1 MNQWCGINS
10 LAYFLPI
17 TFERN
22 IGLSTQLSLIIS
34 GILGMQYFFVSW
46 MSVNNFYLILRLP
59 LTGSQSILFNRASWS
74 SEDAYVKRSCLLL
87 LYDHDLYYACYKH
100 YIG

>member
-22 IGLSTQLSLIIS
+22 IGLSTQLSLVIS
-34 GILGMQYFFVSW
+34 GVLGIQYFIVSW
-46 MSVNNFYLILRLP
+46 LSVISRSDIY
-59 LTGSQSILFNRASWS
+59 SIITDRVLVHTFLLSALV
-74 SEDAYVKRSCLLL
+74 DAKC
-87 LYDHDLYYACYKH
+87 
-100 YIG
+100 

>member
-22 IGLSTQLSLIIS
+22 IGLSTHLSLIIS
-34 GILGMQYFFVSW
+34 GILGTQYFLVSW
-46 MSVNNFYLILRLP
+46 LLVNTLLDYIELP
-59 LTGSQSILFNRASWS
+59 LIDLQSVLF
-74 SEDAYVKRSCLLL
+74 
-87 LYDHDLYYACYKH
+87 H
-100 YIG
+100 

>member
-34 GILGMQYFFVSW
+34 GILGIQYFVVSW
-46 MSVNNFYLILRLP
+46 LSVQP
-59 LTGSQSILFNRASWS
+59 LLETFHVITDQALVHTFSLS
-74 SEDAYVKRSCLLL
+74 
-87 LYDHDLYYACYKH
+87 DLAVARC
-100 YIG
+100 

>member
-34 GILGMQYFFVSW
+34 GVLGAQYFIVSW
-46 MSVNNFYLILRLP
+46 LFVNTLQEAFGMITNKFLVPTFSLRDLV
-59 LTGSQSILFNRASWS
+59 G
-74 SEDAYVKRSCLLL
+74 VRS
-87 LYDHDLYYACYKH
+87 
-100 YIG
+100 

>member
-22 IGLSTQLSLIIS
+22 IGLSTHLSLIIS
-34 GILGMQYFFVSW
+34 GILGTQYFLVSW
-46 MSVNNFYLILRLP
+46 LLVNTLLDYIELP
-59 LTGSQSILFNRASWS
+59 LIDLQSILF
-74 SEDAYVKRSCLLL
+74 
-87 LYDHDLYYACYKH
+87 H
-100 YIG
+100 

>member
-1 MNQWCGINS
+1 MSFSELVHTCKRFHSIPSTKPANLHARMNQWCGINS

-34 GILGMQYFFVSW
+34 GILGTQYFLVSW
-46 MSVNNFYLILRLP
+46 LFVN
-59 LTGSQSILFNRASWS
+59 T
-74 SEDAYVKRSCLLL
+74 LLEV
-87 LYDHDLYYACYKH
+87 Y
-100 YIG
+100 